1 MCIIRCVYKWPS
13 AHSSNDYV
21 LVILLA
27 GALLGV
33 CILILA
39 AMLCV
44 NRIKLRR
51 KWKEGLEIKNGLI
64 VSIGIGEYGP
74 RPLNAEAPG
83 FLTNLSVGTDV
94 NNLRQF
100 ADYLNFPFYTV
111 NDKLS
116 WSKAEVMTFLDEA
129 IGTHFFDEKGKSRH
143 DGLIVAISSHGF
155 GNSMISSDYEMI
167 NRTEIHRSISE
178 KYPQIRV
185 IPRIFIF
192 DACDGTRDRKT
203 TMDLQSSNVEIVEA
217 NKGDNDTVQALQME
231 TEWTSR
237 TKNPDYNLAV
247 VHGANDGFV
256 SKMQN
261 SEVGSYL
268 TYCFIKMVKERIK
281 RKARQ
286 GLSDILVEIQD
297 TLHDKGKQMIKF
309 ICFNKMG
316 NLRIER
322 KDDRVSTYESPSLEM
337 S

>member
-1 MCIIRCVYKWPS
+1 M
-13 AHSSNDYV
+13 
-21 LVILLA
+21 
-27 GALLGV
+27 
-33 CILILA
+33 
-39 AMLCV
+39 M
-44 NRIKLRR
+44 
-51 KWKEGLEIKNGLI
+51 KNGMI
-64 VSIGIGEYGP
+64 ISIGIGGYGP
-74 RPLNAEAPG
+74 RPLNTEAPG
-83 FLTNLSVGTDV
+83 LLTNLSVGTDV

-100 ADYLNFPFYTV
+100 AEYLNFPFLTV

-129 IGTHFFDEKGKSRH
+129 IEHNFFDEQGKPRH

-155 GNSMISSDYEMI
+155 GNSVISSDYEMI

-185 IPRIFIF
+185 IPRIFLF
-192 DACDGTRDRKT
+192 DACDGTRDRKAT
-203 TMDLQSSNVEIVEA
+203 IDLESADIEMVES
-217 NKGDNDTVQALQME
+217 NKGDKDIVQALQME

-237 TKNPDYNLAV
+237 TKNPDFNLAV

-281 RKARQ
+281 RKARK

-309 ICFNKMG
+309 NCFNYTA

-322 KDDRVSTYESPSLEM
+322 GKAKKGFLVRNISDTIPSSDDSS
-337 S
+337 